1 MRIPSFIGTFVCL
14 GALLLAGSGVA
25 EARIGF
31 LWRKSKQVK
40 MLPRPRATQVELPP
54 ATDIFPLTEPVK
66 APLVR
71 RTLTP
76 AADLPVAD
84 VAAFPLPRR
93 EARACY
99 DEDFFEP
106 VEVADSYDNAVASTV
121 AVADADG
128 SAVAEPEPDVMSAAV
143 DALADFEGDAMAI
156 FGSPQV
162 SVDVMTRF
170 AASRN
175 PDFDSRIA
183 RAFHEVGRRYGIR
196 GDIAFCQA
204 IVETGWFMFTG
215 GTAVRPS
222 QHNYCGLGV
231 LKKGMRGHSFQS
243 VEEGV
248 TAQIQHLYAYAT
260 RKDLPRGERL
270 VDPRFNLVD
279 RGCASTWHD
288 LSNRWAA
295 NSAYGAS
302 IMNLYQK
309 LLQFK

>member
-121 AVADADG
+121 AVADAG
-128 SAVAEPEPDVMSAAV
+128 GAPVAEPEPDVATLWLS
-143 DALADFEGDAMAI
+143 
-156 FGSPQV
+156 S
-162 SVDVMTRF
+162 
-170 AASRN
+170 
-175 PDFDSRIA
+175 
-183 RAFHEVGRRYGIR
+183 EVRR
-196 GDIAFCQA
+196 
-204 IVETGWFMFTG
+204 
-215 GTAVRPS
+215 
-222 QHNYCGLGV
+222 
-231 LKKGMRGHSFQS
+231 
-243 VEEGV
+243 
-248 TAQIQHLYAYAT
+248 
-260 RKDLPRGERL
+260 
-270 VDPRFNLVD
+270 
-279 RGCASTWHD
+279 
-288 LSNRWAA
+288 
-295 NSAYGAS
+295 
-302 IMNLYQK
+302 
-309 LLQFK
+309 

>member
-121 AVADADG
+121 AVADAG
-128 SAVAEPEPDVMSAAV
+128 GAPVAEPEPDVMS
-143 DALADFEGDAMAI
+143 
-156 FGSPQV
+156 
-162 SVDVMTRF
+162 RF